1 VNDGADG
8 ADVAAGRP
16 GAAGSARLAIIVV
29 LTLAVIVGVRAVPR
43 VRWDPGHGP
52 AHSDG
57 FAIAVALE
65 VVLAALQFLL
75 LRLRKR
81 DPKPGWLAGQLR
93 AWLIVLIPCL
103 MVAVG
108 IALLT
113 LIPDHPHTGLK
124 PQKAK
129 PAPVPKAPLRRL
141 PPRPG
146 VTPDWLVQLITY
158 TILTL
163 LAAAVIVAAVMLAR
177 RLRRSAADRPRA
189 PDDAAIVR
197 GAVEAGRSALAGVS
211 DARLAIIACYLA
223 MERSLDQAG
232 AARGPAETADELL
245 ARATTAG
252 LLHGAPPARL
262 TELFSAA
269 RFSRH
274 DVPDGARA
282 EALRALDQI
291 LADLSDVAA
300 VRRAEPASQEV
311 AP

>member
-1 VNDGADG
+1 VNDG

-16 GAAGSARLAIIVV
+16 GAAGRARLAIIVV
-29 LTLAVIVGVRAVPR
+29 LTLAVILGVRAVPR
-43 VRWDPGHGP
+43 VRWQPGHGP
-52 AHSDG
+52 AHNEG
-57 FAIAVALE
+57 FVIAVALE
-65 VVLAALQFLL
+65 LVLATLQFLL

-81 DPKPGWLAGQLR
+81 DPHPGWLAEQLR

-103 MVAVG
+103 LVAVG
-108 IALLT
+108 IAMLT

-124 PQKAK
+124 PQVVK
-129 PAPVPKAPLRRL
+129 PSRL
-141 PPRPG
+141 PRVPGRSLSPRG
-146 VTPDWLVQLITY
+146 GGIQDWVVQLITY

-163 LAAAVIVAAVMLAR
+163 LAVAVIVAVVMLAR
-177 RLRRSAADRPRA
+177 RLRRTATVRPLA

-197 GAVEAGRSALAGVS
+197 RAVEAGRSALAGVS

-252 LLHGAPPARL
+252 LLHGEPPSRL
-262 TELFSAA
+262 TALFSAA
-269 RFSRH
+269 RYSSH
-274 DVPDGARA
+274 DVPDGART
-282 EALRALDQI
+282 EALQAIEEI
-291 LADLSDVAA
+291 LADLSDAAA
-300 VRRAEPASQEV
+300 VGRAEPAGQEV